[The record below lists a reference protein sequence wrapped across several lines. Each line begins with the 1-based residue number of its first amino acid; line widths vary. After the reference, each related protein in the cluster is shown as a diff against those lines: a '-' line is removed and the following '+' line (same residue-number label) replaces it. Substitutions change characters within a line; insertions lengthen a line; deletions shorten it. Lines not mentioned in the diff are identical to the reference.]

1 MTNTL
6 NHDTAFQIM
15 ASNCR
20 FGCGITH
27 EVGMDLVDLGAKR
40 VLLVIDPAVRGLPTG
55 AVVQQSLADS
65 QLDFSVFDQIEIEPT
80 DISFLAAAKFATD
93 GDFDAIVAVG
103 GGSTIDTAKAANLYA
118 TYPADFLDYV
128 NPSIGKQ
135 RPVPGPLK
143 PLIAIPTTAGTG
155 SETTGVAIFDYTPLR
170 VKTGIASKYLRP
182 TMGIVDWDNTR
193 TQPAAVAASAGLDV
207 LSHALESYTAL
218 PYDQRTRP
226 ARPSERAAY
235 QGSNPMSDVWA
246 LRALEIVAEFLP
258 RAVADPSDDVARMQM
273 ILASSMAGIGFGN
286 AGVHLPH
293 AMAYPVAGMVRDFH
307 PVGYATKHA
316 MVPHGISVIV
326 HTPAVARFTASM
338 SPERHL
344 LAAKALGADISKVN
358 RADAGR
364 VLAERVIHFMQTLTM
379 PRGLTEIGY
388 SSSDIPLLVEGTL
401 AQQRLLKLSPR
412 PAGEDELALLFDE
425 SLAIW

>member
-1 MTNTL
+1 MNQST
-6 NHDTAFQIM
+6 HDTAFQIM

-27 EVGMDLVDLGAKR
+27 EVGMDLVDLGARR
-40 VLLVIDPAVRGLPTG
+40 VLVVIDPALRSLPTG
-55 AVVQQSLADS
+55 AVVQQSLEENKLEFA
-65 QLDFSVFDQIEIEPT
+65 VFDEVEVEPT
-80 DISFLAAAKFATD
+80 DISFLAAAKFATE
-93 GDFDAIVAVG
+93 GQFDAVVAVG

-135 RPVPGPLK
+135 RAVPGPLK

-182 TMGIVDWDNTR
+182 TMGLVDWENTR

-218 PYDQRTRP
+218 PYDQRSR
-226 ARPSERAAY
+226 ADRPSLRAAY
-235 QGSNPMSDVWA
+235 QGANPMSDVWA

-258 RAVADPSDDVARMQM
+258 RAVADTSDDEARMQM

-293 AMAYPVAGMVRDFH
+293 AMAYPVAGMVREFR
-307 PVGYATKHA
+307 PAGYATQNP
-316 MVPHGISVIV
+316 MVPHGMSVIL
-326 HTPAVARFTASM
+326 HTPAVARFTAPM

-344 LAAKALGADISKVN
+344 IAAKALGADVS
-358 RADAGR
+358 RASLSDAGR
-364 VLAERVIHFMQTLTM
+364 ILADQVIHFMQTLGM
-379 PRGLTEIGY
+379 PRGLQEVGY
-388 SSSDIPLLVEGTL
+388 SMSDMSVLVDGTL

-412 PAGEDELALLFDE
+412 VAGPDVLAKLFEE
-425 SLAIW
+425 SMLIW

>member
-1 MTNTL
+1 MSQSVN
-6 NHDTAFQIM
+6 DTAFQIM

-27 EVGMDLVDLGAKR
+27 EVGMDLVDLGAHR
-40 VLLVIDPAVRGLPTG
+40 VLVVIDPALRSLPTG
-55 AVVQQSLADS
+55 AIVQQSLEDS
-65 QLDFSVFDQIEIEPT
+65 RLEFAVFDEVEVEPT
-80 DISFLAAAKFATD
+80 DTSFLAAAEFATE
-93 GDFDAIVAVG
+93 GRFDAIVAVG

-135 RPVPGPLK
+135 KAVPGPLK

-182 TMGIVDWDNTR
+182 TMGLVDWDNTR
-193 TQPAAVAASAGLDV
+193 SQPAAVAASAGLDV
-207 LSHALESYTAL
+207 LSHALESFTAL
-218 PYDQRTRP
+218 PYDQRPRP
-226 ARPSERAAY
+226 DRPSLRAAY
-235 QGSNPMSDVWA
+235 QGANPMSDVWA

-258 RAVADPSDDVARMQM
+258 RAVADTDDDEARMQM

-293 AMAYPVAGMVRDFH
+293 AMAYPVAGMVREFR
-307 PVGYATKHA
+307 PAGYATRNP
-316 MVPHGISVIV
+316 MVPHGMSVIL
-326 HTPAVARFTASM
+326 HTPAVARFTAST

-344 LAAKALGADISKVN
+344 FAAKALGADISH
-358 RADAGR
+358 ATLSDAGR
-364 VLAERVIHFMQTLTM
+364 ILADRVIHFMQTLVM
-379 PRGLTEIGY
+379 PRGLNEVGY
-388 SSSDIPLLVEGTL
+388 TTSDLPALVEGTL
-401 AQQRLLKLSPR
+401 AQQRLLKLSPCS
-412 PAGEDELALLFDE
+412 AGVDELAKLFED
-425 SLAIW
+425 SMLIW